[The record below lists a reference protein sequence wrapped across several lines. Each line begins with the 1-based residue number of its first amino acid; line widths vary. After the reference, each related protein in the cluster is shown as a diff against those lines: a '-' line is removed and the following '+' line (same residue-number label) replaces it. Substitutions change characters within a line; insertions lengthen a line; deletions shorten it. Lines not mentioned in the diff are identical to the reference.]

1 MSSDRAKRSA
11 AILLAILAALG
22 STASQPSP
30 SERSHDDIASGRSA
44 YSAGLPTRLCA
55 GLDFHPAAA
64 CTTAVSVR
72 FSQLIPATVIAGHK
86 NPVA

>member
-1 MSSDRAKRSA
+1 MSSDRVK
-11 AILLAILAALG
+11 
-22 STASQPSP
+22 P

-55 GLDFHPAAA
+55 GFDFHPAAA
-64 CTTAVSVR
+64 RTTAVSVR